1 MTVRSL
7 QMLACALALSLV
19 VADRA
24 AADEILF
31 LNGDRLSGKI
41 VSADGG
47 KLTIKSETAGEVTVD
62 LAKVKTF
69 STDEPIVIKIGD
81 TTVSSKVTG
90 GADGTVQVVPVA
102 GGSPQVI
109 ALKDVAKINPPPVKW
124 TGSGGATPLTPPGT
138 PQPEGCGLS
147 GTPGRRTGTAG
158 IPLGGAFNYGRKRA

>member
-1 MTVRSL
+1 MTGRSL
-7 QMLACALALSLV
+7 QMLVCALTLSLV
-19 VADRA
+19 VAGRV

-41 VSADGG
+41 VRADGG

-69 STDEPIVIKIGD
+69 STDEPIVIKTGD

-109 ALKDVAKINPPPVKW
+109 ALKDVAKINLPGVKW
-124 TGSGGATPLTPPGT
+124 TGSFVANALVTTGNSETENFGVLDSLAIAAERGPRERSRGTGGGT
-138 PQPEGCGLS
+138 
-147 GTPGRRTGTAG
+147 
-158 IPLGGAFNYGRKRA
+158 